1 MEEPLTDY
9 LRRARYLPHLYKI
22 SKLCVSLNCVRNRS
36 NREVHLAIKNMMGL
50 TGE

>member
-9 LRRARYLPHLYKI
+9 LRRAHYLPHLYKI